1 MLKVKLITSIV
12 KSSELTLITF
22 LEYGAS
28 DLASLISALSGQ
40 PMVEVPPF
48 MYPGGVPPATP
59 PTTAGAAAATTG
71 TTTGSTAQQG
81 QSRLR
86 RQMYYSVPMARQ
98 PSRLRTIQ
106 RPSGEIMV
114 PKYLCVIPY

>member
-1 MLKVKLITSIV
+1 
-12 KSSELTLITF
+12 
-22 LEYGAS
+22 
-28 DLASLISALSGQ
+28 
-40 PMVEVPPF
+40 MVEVPSSF
-48 MYPGGVPPATP
+48 MYPGGAQVPATP

-71 TTTGSTAQQG
+71 TTTGSSAQQG

-86 RQMYYSVPMARQ
+86 RQVYYSLPSERL

-114 PKYLCVIPY
+114 PKYL